1 MPTRDDQVDG
11 MIRDV
16 GARRQTGSTKIRLF
30 EIRCEPNEDKHLQ
43 LQTSA
48 PSLIESYRRFGEGY

>member
-1 MPTRDDQVDG
+1 

-48 PSLIESYRRFGEGY
+48 LSLIESYRRFGEGY